1 MKKITKIAKTAKTP
15 APATKFI
22 APAPALKSTI
32 APKVKKPA
40 APAAASAIVAK
51 PTGSRATIVAK
62 VDVGFGNTLYIRGEG
77 PGLSW
82 EKGVLLE
89 NVSSDTWKTVLTGIE
104 KPLAFKLLLND
115 QSWSSGADYVAS
127 PGDTV
132 TVTPSF

>member
-1 MKKITKIAKTAKTP
+1 LETP
-15 APATKFI
+15 SI
-22 APAPALKSTI
+22 
-32 APKVKKPA
+32 
-40 APAAASAIVAK
+40 SA
-51 PTGSRATIVAK
+51 
-62 VDVGFGNTLYIRGEG
+62 GEG

>member
-1 MKKITKIAKTAKTP
+1 M
-15 APATKFI
+15 
-22 APAPALKSTI
+22 
-32 APKVKKPA
+32 KKPA

>member
-1 MKKITKIAKTAKTP
+1 MKKITKVTKSATTP
-15 APATKFI
+15 APATKLT